1 VQAGTTARD
10 GASAPEPPEEELTA
24 TEEETEAPTGEEDDS
39 HLVLP
44 SDDAGMSDF
53 APDYEVDEDALME
66 ENEDERFP
74 AGGENLPPE
83 GADLDLLY
91 DNVFDGS
98 LLASGA
104 DIVQVE
110 TADTTEDANEAQQ
123 IAAIESILMEEDDAP
138 PAEPEGGGDV

>member
-1 VQAGTTARD
+1 M
-10 GASAPEPPEEELTA
+10 
-24 TEEETEAPTGEEDDS
+24 EET
-39 HLVLP
+39 
-44 SDDAGMSDF
+44 
-53 APDYEVDEDALME
+53 
-66 ENEDERFP
+66 EDERFP

-98 LLASGA
+98 LFAPGA